1 MKLRKEKVMDAA
13 KWTLPM
19 RGALAGALGLAAAL
33 AATSCGGDI
42 SLPDSFSS
50 SSSGEPSSSTEQSSS
65 SAVSSSSVQTATS
78 SSFTAGISSAA
89 FIQKDDNTRFPLGDK
104 L

>member
-1 MKLRKEKVMDAA
+1 MKIRKEKVRDAA

-19 RGALAGALGLAAAL
+19 RGVLAGALGLAAAL

-50 SSSGEPSSSTEQSSS
+50 SSSGAQSIPSAGLSS
-65 SAVSSSSVQTATS
+65 SARMATS

-89 FIQKDDNTRFPLGDK
+89 FIQKDDNTRFLLGDK